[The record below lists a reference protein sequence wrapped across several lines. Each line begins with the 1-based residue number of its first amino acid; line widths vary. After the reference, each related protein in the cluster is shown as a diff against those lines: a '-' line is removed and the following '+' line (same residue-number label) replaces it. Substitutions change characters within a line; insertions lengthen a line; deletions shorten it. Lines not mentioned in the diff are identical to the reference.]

1 MVYKPLDLLFEHLLL
16 RNEHVFKNFNQF
28 CLKGGVRDS
37 LSHLHDL
44 DNRFLKQERPT
55 RSKRKAIKI
64 NRQALYLCYNLTGMS
79 ESEQTLKVTLQ
90 NSSRRG
96 EYITTEKF
104 QIQTTPDWFDWTKKN
119 ARKG

>member
-1 MVYKPLDLLFEHLLL
+1 MVYKPLDLLFDHLLL

-44 DNRFLKQERPT
+44 DNRFLKQDRPT
-55 RSKRKAIKI
+55 WSKGEAIKI
-64 NRQALYLCYNLTGMS
+64 NRQELYLCYNLTGMS

-90 NSSRRG
+90 NSSRRE